1 LVELDQLEQLA
12 QMEQVEQLDQ
22 RLMQATLHGPVNTGV
37 TFRAPTAAPTL
48 QAGDFQP
55 PLTTQLLV
63 LQPTPMCNI
72 SCSYCYLPE
81 RSNPA
86 RMTVATA
93 ATAARRLAEDGL
105 AGAELTVVW
114 HAGEPLL
121 MPHSF
126 YDDAI
131 AAIGQALPATRVQHA
146 LQTNAML
153 IDESWC
159 ALFRRHGIAVGVSVD
174 GPAHLHDAHR
184 RTRHGGGTHAQVMRG
199 LAQLRAA
206 DVPFHAIAVV
216 SAATLPEP
224 DAFYDWFEAQGIQQ
238 LGCNFDEAEGV
249 NTASS
254 LKGHEAA
261 HAAFLQRLLQRAE
274 RGGVQVRELDAAW
287 RAVQQPAVRWTWR
300 GQAFPANT
308 QVQPLALLTVQHD
321 GAWCSFSPELAGQ
334 RSTQHGDFVLG
345 HVQQAG
351 YLAALATPR
360 LQALWGEIVAG
371 VQACAER
378 CAYFDHCGGGAP
390 ANKFYEHGHFAG
402 TETLYCRSM
411 LQRPFDAVLA
421 RAEQQLGMAT

>member
-1 LVELDQLEQLA
+1 
-12 QMEQVEQLDQ
+12 VEQLGE
-22 RLMQATLHGPVNTGV
+22 RLIPVTLHRSAATGS
-37 TFRAPTAAPTL
+37 AGAAAHAAPAL
-48 QAGDFQP
+48 QASDFHP
-55 PLTTQLLV
+55 PLATQLLV

-72 SCSYCYLPE
+72 DCRYCYLPE

-86 RMTVATA
+86 RMSVATA
-93 ATAARRLAEDGL
+93 AMAARRLAEDGL
-105 AGAELTVVW
+105 AGDELTVVW

-121 MPHSF
+121 MPPSF
-126 YDDAI
+126 YDEAI
-131 AAIGQALPATRVQHA
+131 AAIAQALPATRVQHA

-153 IDESWC
+153 INEAWC
-159 ALFRRHGIAVGVSVD
+159 ALFKRQAIALGVSVD
-174 GPAHLHDAHR
+174 GPAHLHDAQR
-184 RTRHGGGTHAQVMRG
+184 RTRHDTGTHAQVLRG
-199 LAQLRAA
+199 IAQLRAA
-206 DVPFHAIAVV
+206 GIPFHAIAVV

-224 DAFYDWFEAQGIQQ
+224 DAFYDWFEAQGITQ

-249 NTASS
+249 NATSS
-254 LKGHEAA
+254 LQGPQAEVG

-274 RGGVQVRELDAAW
+274 HGSVKVREFDVAWLSLRQQAA
-287 RAVQQPAVRWTWR
+287 TWR
-300 GQAFPANT
+300 WRNQVFPANT
-308 QVQPLALLTVQHD
+308 QVRPLDLLTVRHD

-334 RSTQHGDFVLG
+334 RSVQHGDFVLG
-345 HVQQAG
+345 QVQQAG

-371 VQACAER
+371 VRACAGT

-421 RAEQQLGMAT
+421 RAEQQLGVGA